1 MEMMISKTNIAIQET
16 RVRLPAATLNFNKNP
31 YFCDTNEIKIR
42 GLLGMMYYRAMINQ
56 SLESVDHLFNEELG
70 PAPFGSA
77 MSSHRF
83 RFMLTHLS
91 VDDKTTRGERWKSDR
106 FAAMR
111 GFFEL
116 FNMNCSSH
124 LVPREHHSINET
136 LYPSR

>member
-91 VDDKTTRGERWKSDR
+91 VDDKTTRGERWKSNR
-106 FAAMR
+106 FPTMR
-111 GFFEL
+111 GFFV
-116 FNMNCSSH
+116 CS
-124 LVPREHHSINET
+124 T
-136 LYPSR
+136 